1 MIRYLI
7 LAVLCLPS
15 LFGYSQIRDTTWSQ
29 QLWSDSIYAERP
41 KVGLALSGGAAHG
54 LAHIGVLQ
62 YMEEVGIHVD
72 YITGTSMGAII
83 GALYALGYDA
93 ASCGAVAADTQW
105 DEVLSTQIKT
115 AAVAP
120 VEKYKHDKYPVSL
133 DLNGS
138 KLIIPAGILSS
149 SRLDLLLEEMFAR
162 AHTYTDF
169 DSFPIPF
176 RCYAVDI
183 VDGSIVEMNS
193 GSLARAVRASMA
205 IPSVFSPV
213 HMDGRTL
220 VDGGLIRNLPVSNC
234 RDMGADIVIGSYVGS
249 DRGDAGQLSS
259 LLDILKQSAFMMS
272 ISDSEQQQSQSDIL
286 VVPDVK
292 EESAIDFYN
301 YENLIKRGYEEA
313 VQHAEEFELLKELQQ
328 RYPQPQPQSTLS
340 DPGFIFIDEV
350 IVDSKAEDVSQLV
363 LHKLNVANRSFATF
377 GKITKGIEAVY
388 ATKNFKNVDYEL
400 RYKPEGADLLITV
413 DEVQHN
419 ELGANI
425 NHFASS
431 RSALVLSLQARNLL
445 GKLSNMDVTARV
457 SENPGLSTHF
467 YRRGGMLNDGLV
479 YGLSAKM
486 ERLDLPFKYRNDAAA
501 DMKLWDGTIAPYI
514 MLESSSN
521 MSLKMYWQADYYK
534 LSNTITRLGDLD
546 SYDMSQYSLGL
557 ELRYDNLNDKYF
569 TKSGVSAW
577 LLGQYAYAQTA
588 EITVAG
594 GGELS
599 TVREPRPFLM
609 PRVHVTSFHPL
620 SDRWN
625 IQGTVD
631 GAFKREGYFL
641 DNVYI
646 GGTDQDRQ
654 DRLPF
659 IGLVESDLHVQTYGY
674 AKVALRRQL
683 TGITYISLIAQGMV
697 GNSPTIQY
705 VAPQGTESIIS
716 LWSAGV
722 SVGLDLPT
730 GPLLLDVGYSSYT
743 DGVGVAFS
751 LGYRHIY

>member
-1 MIRYLI
+1 VIRYLI

-149 SRLDLLLEEMFAR
+149 SRLD
-162 AHTYTDF
+162 
-169 DSFPIPF
+169 
-176 RCYAVDI
+176 
-183 VDGSIVEMNS
+183 IVEMNS

-377 GKITKGIEAVY
+377 GKITKGIEAS
-388 ATKNFKNVDYEL
+388 T
-400 RYKPEGADLLITV
+400 G
-413 DEVQHN
+413 EV
-419 ELGANI
+419 ACSMM
-425 NHFASS
+425 A
-431 RSALVLSLQARNLL
+431 
-445 GKLSNMDVTARV
+445 
-457 SENPGLSTHF
+457 
-467 YRRGGMLNDGLV
+467 
-479 YGLSAKM
+479 
-486 ERLDLPFKYRNDAAA
+486 
-501 DMKLWDGTIAPYI
+501 
-514 MLESSSN
+514 
-521 MSLKMYWQADYYK
+521 
-534 LSNTITRLGDLD
+534 
-546 SYDMSQYSLGL
+546 
-557 ELRYDNLNDKYF
+557 
-569 TKSGVSAW
+569 
-577 LLGQYAYAQTA
+577 
-588 EITVAG
+588 
-594 GGELS
+594 
-599 TVREPRPFLM
+599 
-609 PRVHVTSFHPL
+609 
-620 SDRWN
+620 
-625 IQGTVD
+625 
-631 GAFKREGYFL
+631 
-641 DNVYI
+641 
-646 GGTDQDRQ
+646 
-654 DRLPF
+654 
-659 IGLVESDLHVQTYGY
+659 
-674 AKVALRRQL
+674 
-683 TGITYISLIAQGMV
+683 
-697 GNSPTIQY
+697 
-705 VAPQGTESIIS
+705 
-716 LWSAGV
+716 
-722 SVGLDLPT
+722 
-730 GPLLLDVGYSSYT
+730 
-743 DGVGVAFS
+743 
-751 LGYRHIY
+751 